1 MATAELV
8 EAGLIEVQLGELLE
22 VGNGANGTRLVIEV
36 KDVTVSGDKVNA
48 SLAIR
53 DAADWGTVSQDGTL
67 LSLDVRFTLKTD
79 DGEYIYVEYTGRGDL
94 TNGTLAAAPTFQTG
108 SEKYSWINRIQG
120 VISGQV
126 NMETGKLV
134 YRLYEVKVTAEE
146 GLV

>member
-22 VGNGANGTRLVIEV
+22 VGDGANGTRLVIEV